1 MEDSFT
7 TLTRLIV
14 EQLGVD
20 HAQVTTDAHLVDDL
34 GCDSLDIVE
43 LTMTI
48 EDEFQIEIPD
58 DDAEAFQNGTVGT
71 LLDYIEKQRAVA

>member
-20 HAQVTTDAHLVDDL
+20 HAQVTTDASLVDDL

-48 EDEFQIEIPD
+48 EDEFGIEIPD
-58 DDAEAFQNGTVGT
+58 DDAVKFQTGTVGS
-71 LLDYIEKQRAVA
+71 LLDYIEQVRAAA

>member
-1 MEDSFT
+1 MEDAFT

-14 EQLGVD
+14 EQLGCD
-20 HAQVTTDAHLVDDL
+20 HAQVTTDASLVDDL

-43 LTMTI
+43 MVMTI
-48 EDEFQIEIPD
+48 EDEFKIEIPD

-71 LLDYIEKQRAVA
+71 LLDYIEKQRASA